1 MVALEPF
8 AALRYDTGRV
18 RLDDVVCP
26 PYDVVN
32 ADERARLAAR
42 NPYNAIQIELPL
54 TAEPGGD
61 PYHHAA
67 TLLGR
72 WQAEGILRRDET
84 PRLYAYHLRHL
95 VDGRPRTTR
104 GVLGAL
110 TLSGL
115 ADGSLLPHEE
125 TLARARTD
133 RLRLLRATRVNTSPI
148 WGLSLAAGLAD
159 LVALERPPD
168 ATAQD
173 DSGVSHE
180 LWCLDDATT
189 AAVAARVSEAP
200 VVVADGHHRLQ
211 VAAEFAR
218 ELAATV
224 GVDDPATRAAQA
236 VLAFVTE
243 LRPDEL
249 VVGPIH
255 RLLRISAEA
264 ALDQLETRFS
274 AEVARIADPGELEAA
289 AVAEGAIALVGD
301 GRAWWLRRPPATRSD
316 GAAGILA
323 SLDTTAISTAL
334 PADAVLGYANGAEE
348 VRRALEA
355 DQADPG
361 HARSALIV
369 RPVRTDEIAAVA
381 RAGLRFPPKSTF
393 FVPKPRT
400 GLAFRPLS

>member
-26 PYDVVN
+26 PYDVVES
-32 ADERARLAAR
+32 DERARLAAR
-42 NPYNAIQIELPL
+42 SPYNAIHVELPV
-54 TAEPGGD
+54 ADEPGGD
-61 PYHHAA
+61 PYHQASV
-67 TLLGR
+67 LLAR
-72 WQAEGILRRDET
+72 WQTAGVLRRDET

-95 VDGRPRTTR
+95 VDGQPRTTR

-110 TLSGL
+110 ALSGL
-115 ADGSLLPHEE
+115 RDGTLLPHEE
-125 TLARARTD
+125 TLSRARTD

-159 LVALERPPD
+159 LVAPTRPAD
-168 ATAQD
+168 AVAND
-173 DSGVSHE
+173 DAGVCHE
-180 LWCLDDATT
+180 LWCLDEVTT
-189 AAVAARVSEAP
+189 AAVAARVREAP

-211 VAAEFAR
+211 VAAEFA
-218 ELAATV
+218 EEQAAVGADTPLA
-224 GVDDPATRAAQA
+224 RAAES

-264 ALDQLETRFS
+264 ALERLGTGFS
-274 AEVARIADPGELEAA
+274 VEVARSSDPRELEAT
-289 AVAEGAIALVGD
+289 AVAEGAVALVGG
-301 GRAWWLRRPPATRSD
+301 GRAWWLRRPS
-316 GAAGILA
+316 AAQSEEASEILA
-323 SLDTTAISTAL
+323 SLDTTTISTVL
-334 PADAVLGYANGAEE
+334 PADAVQGYANGAED

-355 DQADPG
+355 DPADP
-361 HARSALIV
+361 ARAQSALIV

-400 GLAFRPLS
+400 GLVFRPLP